1 MNCSNPTCVSTQL
14 QKYNSE
20 ARFHEHLTFVPF
32 HWYCLLKIAGNEKFL
47 CGWPYSV
54 SELEPGHRK
63 DELMSKFAEM
73 REHDPPLKR
82 SSLNDKVG
90 IGDVVVVVLAA
101 GAGGM

>member
-1 MNCSNPTCVSTQL
+1 
-14 QKYNSE
+14 
-20 ARFHEHLTFVPF
+20 
-32 HWYCLLKIAGNEKFL
+32 
-47 CGWPYSV
+47 
-54 SELEPGHRK
+54 
-63 DELMSKFAEM
+63 MSKFAEM